1 MKTRSTP
8 DEKVVYLALRK
19 ILTGPEAK
27 LRQPRAILKLIE
39 KYQEQLDVA
48 NLIRTYNIDAVCNT
62 VRTLLA
68 EEIFESTLKA
78 KNRFPEL
85 FAPSTAKGPV
95 RQAPK
100 AETARLKEGEIR
112 DTAQHRQESI
122 QEGVQIG
129 WTTDTGGG
137 KRWPLDAVE
146 LTTKKLPVI
155 VETCV
160 EPIYPTANRSN
171 HMPPLYP
178 AYLPFRTQHRVLT
191 KVQLILEQACFEFAQ
206 QAMPEVL
213 IRRQWDCPESAELDA
228 WAKEFLKHRSQFASK
243 DTNIANPL
251 DNLYR
256 SIINIRHTVVHR
268 LRVSAKEVEEFI
280 HNAELLATLLGD
292 KARLSLLTKFRQHT
306 QSTIEELERN
316 KHILSSKLVE
326 TLESITMQRAGLNHF
341 EKAAISEIAKEDTE
355 YQMIAGAKLEQ
366 AVESLEAS
374 V

>member
-85 FAPSTAKGPV
+85 FAPSTTKGPV

-100 AETARLKEGEIR
+100 AETARLEEGEIR
-112 DTAQHRQESI
+112 
-122 QEGVQIG
+122 
-129 WTTDTGGG
+129 DTGGG

-292 KARLSLLTKFRQHT
+292 KARLSLLTKLRQHT